1 MQVRRMSTNLNK
13 YSKIITQPKKN
24 GAAQSM
30 LYALGLTKSDMDK
43 PQVGIGTVWFEGN
56 PCNSKL
62 GGLSRQVSTSLHE
75 KKLLPLIFNTVGVS
89 DGMSMGTDGMRYS
102 LPSRELIADS
112 METVVRGQHYDGLIC
127 IPGCDKN
134 LPASAMA
141 LARLNRPGFIIYGGS
156 MKPSYYNIKGEDKK
170 LDIVSSFES
179 YGQFI
184 KGEITD
190 DERQGIVENS
200 CHGDCGACSG
210 FYTANTMACLL
221 EVMGLMLPNG
231 SSNMSASRE
240 KKNELLKAGDVM
252 TNLLEKDIKPL
263 DIMTRESFLN
273 AIKFLTLI
281 GGSTNGVIHLLAIAK
296 TAGIKITLDDFKSVE
311 HLPVL
316 TNMKPHGSNVMND
329 LSRIGGT
336 STLIK
341 YLIDY
346 GILNGDCLTITGNT
360 LKENTNIYSNI
371 KLGEGVVLPF
381 EHPFKKS
388 SHINIL
394 TGNMAPNG
402 SVSKIYSENKKF
414 SGKAIVFNTEEEM
427 LQSLENGNITK
438 DHFVVLRYQGESIG
452 CPEMLTPTSALV
464 GYFNAHGLSNEIPPF
479 ATDGRFSGGSS
490 GVLVAHLPDAYKE
503 NSITALIENDDKISI
518 DLDSNSIQLDVSE
531 IELEKRNKNLVKPT
545 LKLDGYLEKFRKLV
559 SNLENGYL
567 T

>member
-13 YSKIITQPKKN
+13 FSRVITQPKKN

-30 LYALGLTKSDMDK
+30 LYALGLTKEDMKK
-43 PQVGIGTVWFEGN
+43 PQIGIGTVWFEGN

-62 GGLSRQVSTSLHE
+62 DGLARQVSNSLSQ
-75 KKLLPLIFNTVGVS
+75 KNLLPLIFNTVGVS
-89 DGMSMGTDGMRYS
+89 DGMSMGTTGMRYS
-102 LPSRELIADS
+102 LPSRELITDS
-112 METVVRGQHYDGLIC
+112 MESIVRGQHYDGLVC

-156 MKPSYYNIKGEDKK
+156 MKPSYYNIKGENKK

-184 KGEITD
+184 KGYIND
-190 DERQGIVENS
+190 KERQGIVENS

-231 SSNMSASRE
+231 SSNMSASIE
-240 KKNELLKAGDVM
+240 KRVELINSGQTVM
-252 TNLLEKDIKPL
+252 NLLEKDIKPL

-273 AIKFLTLI
+273 AVKFLTLI

-296 TAGIKITLDDFKSVE
+296 TAGIELTLDDFKEFE

-316 TNMKPHGSNVMND
+316 TNMKPHGTNVMDD
-329 LSRIGGT
+329 LNRIGGT

-346 GILNGDCLTITGNT
+346 GILDGDCLTITGKT
-360 LKENTNIYSNI
+360 LRENTNDSEIVDLDSNI
-371 KLGEGVVLPF
+371 ILPY
-381 EHPFKKS
+381 EKPFKKS

-394 TGNMAPNG
+394 SGNMAPQG
-402 SVSKIYSENKKF
+402 SVSKIYSENKQF
-414 SGKAIVFNTEEEM
+414 CGKAIVFNTEEEM
-427 LQSLENGNITK
+427 LTALEAGKITT
-438 DHFVVLRYQGESIG
+438 DNFVVLRYQGESIG

-503 NSITALIENDDKISI
+503 GSVTALIENGDIISI
-518 DLDSNSIQLDVSE
+518 DLTENSINLSVSGV
-531 IELEKRNKNLVKPT
+531 ELENRKKNLIKPV
-545 LKLDGYLEKFRKLV
+545 LELDGYLEKFRKLV
-559 SNLENGYL
+559 SDLESGYL